1 MSTKR
6 TRTALFG
13 LWILFLAAFVAC
25 GVIRPDLIGGRVH
38 STISIPI
45 YGAIAYL
52 LLGSLRGFTLVPSA
66 HLLVAAIPFFPP
78 GQLFLLT
85 LIGIAISSTS
95 IYYFSKSWDLDR
107 YFEAKHAAALA
118 RLKDIFQRNQLPII
132 IGWSFFPL
140 APTDLICYVS
150 GILKVRFP
158 KFITGILLGEGAI
171 CGVYIVLGY
180 PLAMYFRHA
189 I

>member
-1 MSTKR
+1 
-6 TRTALFG
+6 

-25 GVIRPDLIGGRVH
+25 GVLRPDLIGGRVH

-52 LLGSLRGFTLVPSA
+52 LLGSLRGFTLVPST
-66 HLLVAAIPFFPP
+66 HLLVAATPFFPP

-118 RLKDIFQRNQLPII
+118 RLKHVFQRNQLPII

-140 APTDLICYVS
+140 VPTDLICYAS
-150 GILKVRFP
+150 GILRVRFT
-158 KFITGILLGEGAI
+158 KFIFGILLGEGAI
-171 CGVYIVLGY
+171 CAVYIFLGSH
-180 PLAMYFRHA
+180 AMTYFRQA
-189 I
+189 L